1 MQAATLTVS
10 CRPVSL
16 RSLLSLAEAGGGG
29 IIVLDN
35 VNHAVNSKGNVKLY
49 GGQEGVLGVS
59 CFENQSVPWRPCF
72 EV

>member
-1 MQAATLTVS
+1 MQAATLKVS
-10 CRPVSL
+10 CRPVFL
-16 RSLLSLAEAGGGG
+16 WSLLSLAEAGGGG

-49 GGQEGVLGVS
+49 GRQEGVLGVS
-59 CFENQSVPWRPCF
+59 CFESQSVPWHPCF